1 MIEVERKFVID
12 EGAELPGFESLAP
25 SLRVG
30 SVETLDLDAVY
41 YDTSDYRLART
52 GAALR
57 LRLGGNDPGWH
68 LKVPGKSADT
78 RVELRRPAPHI
89 DAACLLLEPPAVPEE
104 LIDLTLARTGGRKL
118 QPVVRLTTR
127 RTRTVLVSPE
137 SRPLAEVDEDE
148 VGAFLNGHSEPHDRW
163 KELEIELLEGSPRE
177 LARIG
182 RELERSGGRPAEYPS
197 KFARAVGAAAGNP
210 LVAEPRPSKSAA
222 DSVGWVFTR
231 RWHDLVLELIERDV
245 GVRLGDAEAVHRM
258 RVAIR
263 RLRSALRTFAPVL
276 DKESARWLR
285 EELGWLGG
293 VLGPLRDT
301 DVLRS
306 QLERLLDTLPASEVV
321 GPVGDEI
328 GSHFAEARQQAL
340 AAALVAMR
348 SDRYLTLLNVLR
360 AVSAAPPTRPKAKR
374 TVNRAAPWLLRRD
387 LERVERRFETARAMG
402 AGAQRERALHEVRKA
417 AKGMR
422 YAAEAF
428 EPFLGRAATRIAK
441 RFEAIHELLGASQDA
456 VVARAVLREL
466 GAGRGAHPGHNGYT
480 YGLLAGLEERR
491 FADAASELPDLW
503 ESASRAKLWDA
514 LDR

>member
-1 MIEVERKFVID
+1 VIEVERRFVVD
-12 EGAELPGFESLAP
+12 DDAELPAFESLAP

-30 SVETLDLDAVY
+30 SVETVDLDAIH

-57 LRLGGNDPGWH
+57 LRLGGKDSEWR
-68 LKVPGKSADT
+68 LRLPGKSAGT
-78 RVELRRPAPHI
+78 RIELRRPAPPL
-89 DAACLLLEPPAVPEE
+89 DAASLLLEPPAVPEE
-104 LIDLTLARTGGRKL
+104 LSDLTLARTGGRKL
-118 QPVVRLTTR
+118 QPIVRLTTR
-127 RTRTVLVSPE
+127 RTRTVLVGPE

-148 VGAFLNGHSEPHDRW
+148 VGAFLNGRSEPHDRW

-177 LARIG
+177 LAKIS
-182 RELERSGGRPAEYPS
+182 RELERSGGRPAEHHS
-197 KFARAVGAAAGNP
+197 KFARAIGVAAGNP

-231 RWHDLVLELIERDV
+231 RWHDLVLEIIERDV
-245 GVRLGDAEAVHRM
+245 GVRLGDTEAVHRM
-258 RVAIR
+258 RIAIR
-263 RLRSALRTFAPVL
+263 RLRSALRTFTPVL

-285 EELGWLGG
+285 EELGWLGS

-306 QLERLLDTLPASEVV
+306 QLERLLDTLPPCEVI
-321 GPVGDEI
+321 GPVRDEI
-328 GSHFAEARQQAL
+328 DRHFAEARQQAL

-374 TVNRAAPWLLRRD
+374 TLHSAAPWLLRRD
-387 LERVERRFETARAMG
+387 LERVARRFEAAQALE
-402 AGAQRERALHEVRKA
+402 AGTQRERALHEVRKA

-441 RFEAIHELLGASQDA
+441 RFEAIHELLGAGQDA

-466 GAGRGAHPGHNGYT
+466 GAGMGAHPGHNGYT

-491 FADAASELPDLW
+491 FNDAASELPELW